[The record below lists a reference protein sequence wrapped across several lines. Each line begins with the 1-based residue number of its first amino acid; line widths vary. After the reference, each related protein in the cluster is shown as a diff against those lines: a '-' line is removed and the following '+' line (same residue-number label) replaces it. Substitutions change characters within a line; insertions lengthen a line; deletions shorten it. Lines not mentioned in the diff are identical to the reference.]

1 MIRCKDCKW
10 QERTK
15 YKGDSV
21 CLNSVNEGISPDLQ
35 AVILAPDDFGCTHA
49 ERRDGLKEC
58 CATCRHIMNN
68 ACLQGYH
75 CTGNIVLE
83 KMLCP
88 EWQPREEER

>member
-1 MIRCKDCKW
+1 MTRCSECKHWIPKKNDNIIGVCEQYDCP
-10 QERTK
+10 
-15 YKGDSV
+15 
-21 CLNSVNEGISPDLQ
+21 IS
-35 AVILAPDDFGCTHA
+35 AIGGVTTYDDMSCTHA